1 MITRKDKIE
10 LYLKEYTESAI
21 DTAGIDITGI
31 TASEIAE
38 TLLIDRTTSSRE
50 LNSLYNDGIAMKFL
64 GRTYTLSSLSDSF
77 VYTDHSCSIYYSGRI
92 KSSGSKHL
100 RSDFSTG
107 KR

>member
-1 MITRKDKIE
+1 MITRKEKIE

-64 GRTYTLSSLSDSF
+64 GRPTHYLHYPTVF
-77 VYTDHSCSIYYSGRI
+77 YTDHSCSIYYSGRI